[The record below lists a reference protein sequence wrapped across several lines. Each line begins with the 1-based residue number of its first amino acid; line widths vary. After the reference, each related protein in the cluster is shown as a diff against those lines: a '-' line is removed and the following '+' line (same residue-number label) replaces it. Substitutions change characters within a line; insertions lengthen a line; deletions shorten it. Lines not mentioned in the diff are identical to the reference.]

1 MSNGI
6 GKNPLND
13 ISKVYLEMRE
23 SSKIE
28 PPKERLKT
36 DRNMFNIPK
45 DEQDAARER
54 IKAKTAAKRAKMNSE
69 ALDPVGK
76 EDGDINN
83 DGKKDKT
90 DKYLKNR
97 REKIGKAIAATE
109 GVEITEEMVASNA
122 AHYFYEEG
130 INEEGVEILIEEL
143 GLEEFVSFVE
153 DLSAD
158 LLTEARAGGVRVEPV
173 TSKGKAFA
181 KGKPT
186 GKSLERLRR
195 LKADR
200 REKEAKASAAKPS
213 GMKAA
218 LKSQSDRAKAIK
230 SAKSQ
235 QPKKRGALD
244 SIARTVLKGMDRHKA
259 AMARAKSDIQTTK
272 KIASKVGKGARE
284 FGKGFASGVKTA
296 GKTAKVAKK
305 AMEEFSDWRADLQE
319 QGLIEVMDETEAD
332 KPIKEKKVNNKVKIN
347 PKLGEAIEEIG
358 GTLIEEIEDHEFDEI
373 VQSVYDEL
381 IEEGYSEEDVE
392 DAIEFALTEQLN
404 EVSDSYYDSAVK
416 SSKAAAAKIKRAEMM
431 KRAKGRLRFMKRK
444 AGEVANKLKGK
455 VAGAAVAA
463 TMAPGIAKDQARRT
477 GRAVKQAVTSAPGK
491 AKKSIKD
498 RIKQGALAVA
508 KRMSEEIVDEKFSM
522 AADPSK
528 PQSPRPTKKAENKKG
543 VSLKSRTMKA
553 TGTQRRQDK
562 ETGVTEQNELDEA
575 KKKLPYVKMFRKAG
589 NLGRDGSPEAMER
602 SKKITGVMNKNAERV
617 AAHRERDDA
626 AKGAKAVS
634 KSSKP
639 KLKPGESYTEY
650 SKRKAMKPR
659 NEEVELQEKE
669 LSIDQQMEIARKA
682 AKNRNP
688 KPDHKAIRG
697 NMLRKPLPKD
707 TRTSNQQMTDI
718 VGKPRMGSSD

>member
-13 ISKVYLEMRE
+13 ISEVYLEMRE
-23 SSKIE
+23 SYKIE

-45 DEQDAARER
+45 DEQEAARER
-54 IKAKTAAKRAKMNSE
+54 IKAKTAAKRAKMKE

-76 EDGDINN
+76 EDGDVNN
-83 DGKKDKT
+83 DGKKDST
-90 DKYLKNR
+90 DSYLLKR
-97 REKIGKAIAATE
+97 RKAIAKAMKTRKEELETTE
-109 GVEITEEMVASNA
+109 IEITEEMVASNA

-130 INEEGVEILIEEL
+130 INEEGVEIFIEEL

-158 LLTEARAGGVRVEPV
+158 LLTEARAARRAR
-173 TSKGKAFA
+173 KGAKSYDQVKAEIDA
-181 KGKPT
+181 
-186 GKSLERLRR
+186 
-195 LKADR
+195 
-200 REKEAKASAAKPS
+200 KEAAKKKASPAKV
-213 GMKAA
+213 
-218 LKSQSDRAKAIK
+218 QSATATAKK
-230 SAKSQ
+230 Q

-296 GKTAKVAKK
+296 GKTATVAKK
-305 AMEEFSDWRADLQE
+305 AMEEYSDWRSDLVEAD
-319 QGLIEVMDETEAD
+319 LIEVMDEDEAE
-332 KPIKEKKVNNKVKIN
+332 KPIKEKKVNNKIKIN
-347 PKLGEAIEEIG
+347 PKLGEAIDEIG
-358 GTLIEEIEDHEFDEI
+358 GTLIEAVEDDEFDAIIE
-373 VQSVYDEL
+373 SVYDEL

-392 DAIEFALTEQLN
+392 DAIEFALTVPLN

-416 SSKAAAAKIKRAEMM
+416 SSKAAAAKIKRDEMM

-444 AGEVANKLKGK
+444 AGEAVNKLKGK
-455 VAGAAVAA
+455 AAGAAVAA
-463 TMAPGIAKDQARRT
+463 TMAGGIAKDQARRT
-477 GRAVKQAVTSAPGK
+477 GRAVKQAVTSAPEK
-491 AKKSIKD
+491 AKRSIKD
-498 RIKQGALAVA
+498 RIKKGALAVA
-508 KRMSEEIVDEKFSM
+508 KRMSEETVEEKFGM

-528 PQSPRPTKKAENKKG
+528 PQSPRPTKMPKSRERNIGKHDDWKDKHPDKRDFGERPSKG
-543 VSLKSRTMKA
+543 QKLKSRA
-553 TGTQRRQDK
+553 SAVVQSQRRTDK
-562 ETGVTEQNELDEA
+562 EVGVREQSELEEG
-575 KKKLPYVKMFRKAG
+575 KKKMPYVKMFRKAG

-602 SKKITGVMNKNAERV
+602 SKKITGVMNKNAARV

-626 AKGAKAVS
+626 AKDKKAK
-634 KSSKP
+634 
-639 KLKPGESYTEY
+639 
-650 SKRKAMKPR
+650 MK
-659 NEEVELQEKE
+659 EE
-669 LSIDQQMEIARKA
+669 LSIDQQMKISRDA

-697 NMLRKPLPKD
+697 KMLKKPLPKD
-707 TRTSNQQMTDI
+707 TRTDAQKMTDA